1 MTEGELFFGYPIYIA
16 TKEWQKRKHHKK
28 RINKK
33 WLKRYGTYELN
44 MMPHGEIVL
53 MDDGVIWMTK
63 RTFEQLKKQIV
74 MEIEND
80 KRRKITKYILKYRQ

>member
-1 MTEGELFFGYPIYIA
+1 MIDYKALLTGYPIYIA

-44 MMPHGEIVL
+44 MMPHNEIVM

-63 RTFEQLKKQIV
+63 KTFEQFKKLLEK
-74 MEIEND
+74 EIRND
-80 KRRKITKYILKYRQ
+80 KRSSNR